1 MSAIEIV
8 SESEVSESAKKIL
21 LNLIESWG
29 GLSDVEY
36 EQSFAEL
43 VNYIAN
49 LEQGK
54 ERHG

>member
-8 SESEVSESAKKIL
+8 NESKVSESAKKIL

-29 GLSDVEY
+29 GFSDVEY
-36 EQSFAEL
+36 EQSFHEL

-49 LEQGK
+49 LEQDK